1 MHTLVRR
8 YIKTSIAFLA
18 VGLLIGGWMMAR
30 RELYNAAPSAYLVSA
45 HTHALFV
52 GFMME
57 LILGMARWLFPRP
70 AKEDQR
76 YSARAVTAAY
86 WILTVSTAGR
96 IAGEL
101 GRPLVD
107 SVLLRWFVLLS
118 GLGQIA
124 ALLLFFNAMW
134 TRVRPL
140 GSKIREERG
149 ERF

>member
-1 MHTLVRR
+1 VHTVVRR
-8 YIKTSIAFLA
+8 FIKTSIAFLA

-30 RELYNAAPSAYLVSA
+30 RELFNAAPSEYLVSA

-52 GFMME
+52 GFVME
-57 LILGMARWLFPRP
+57 LILGMALWLFPRP

-76 YSARAVTAAY
+76 YSARAVTASY
-86 WILTVSTAGR
+86 WILTLSTSGR

-101 GRPLVD
+101 ARTAVN
-107 SVLLRWFVLLS
+107 SVPLRWFVLLC

-124 ALLLFFNAMW
+124 GLLLFFNAMW
-134 TRVRPL
+134 SRVRPV
-140 GSKIREERG
+140 GSKVREERG